1 MKQKFII
8 TLPFVLFLFT
18 CSAQWSTNSA
28 INNAICTVNGHQI
41 VNSMIIDDVGG
52 AFIAWADFRGGNTS
66 DIYVQHINANGLA
79 LWNVVVCN
87 SSGSQGFANMIS
99 DGNKGVIITWADQR
113 SGNWDTYAQKVDSF
127 GVPQW
132 TANGV
137 LICNAMYDQFIPTI
151 VPSSLGSAIIS
162 WGDYRNGDV
171 NIYAQKINSNG
182 VTQWT
187 ANGIL
192 ICDAIGQSYPEMI
205 PDESGGS
212 ILTWRDFRN
221 GNYDIFTQKINSNGV
236 TQWTANG
243 VLICNASNHQLVPK
257 IASDYSNGA
266 MVTWVDGRNG
276 TYDIYAQKINSNGV
290 TQWTTNGVVVCSSVT
305 DQNSPKIITD
315 VSKGAIIVWEDLR
328 SSEYDIYCQ
337 KIDSN
342 GLAQWTSNGI
352 PICTFTGDQKSPGII
367 SDGNGGS
374 FITWEDSRNWVTGV
388 DIYTQKINANGII
401 QWLNN
406 GVAISTIVNDQNHSF
421 MIPNNQGGAI
431 IAWNDW
437 RTSELDIYAQRV
449 NSNGTLLCTTSPS
462 NTNISVCSSELPY
475 YWNTQTIITSGTYYF
490 TSINTLGC
498 DSVTIL
504 HLSVNNATSATTS
517 ISACDSYLWN
527 GSTYTTSG
535 VYTQTSMN
543 ANTCLHTDTILLT
556 ILPHP
561 TVNLVSNQT
570 YCALQLTQPL
580 TLSGTPYGVNF
591 NISGGA
597 ARGLA
602 NQIGV
607 SSVPSFTA
615 LSGTSIVTITPIA
628 NGCIGTST
636 NYTLAISNCPP
647 ITLNLKFYIQ
657 GYYQGA
663 GLMNPVMFNQ
673 GIITDPISN
682 QVDNVIVEL
691 HSATSPFGMI
701 KTTIATLNRNG
712 TLTCSFNGSVTNT
725 PYYIVIHHRNSVVT
739 WSSVPVVMIPN
750 ATYDFSAMA
759 SNAFGNNQV
768 DVSTNGSI
776 WAFYTG
782 DVNQDENVD
791 LLDLAYLESDIT
803 SFEFGYQIS
812 DLNGDGNVD
821 LLDNPLLEINSS
833 DFIFSEHP

>member
-1 MKQKFII
+1 MKQKFTI

-28 INNAICTVNGHQI
+28 NNTPICTEALEQQGSAI
-41 VNSMIIDDVGG
+41 VTDGQAG
-52 AFIAWADFRGGNTS
+52 A
-66 DIYVQHINANGLA
+66 
-79 LWNVVVCN
+79 
-87 SSGSQGFANMIS
+87 
-99 DGNKGVIITWADQR
+99 IITWQD
-113 SGNWDTYAQKVDSF
+113 N
-127 GVPQW
+127 
-132 TANGV
+132 
-137 LICNAMYDQFIPTI
+137 
-151 VPSSLGSAIIS
+151 
-162 WGDYRNGDV
+162 
-171 NIYAQKINSNG
+171 
-182 VTQWT
+182 
-187 ANGIL
+187 
-192 ICDAIGQSYPEMI
+192 
-205 PDESGGS
+205 
-212 ILTWRDFRN
+212 RN
-221 GNYDIFTQKINSNGV
+221 GNS
-236 TQWTANG
+236 
-243 VLICNASNHQLVPK
+243 
-257 IASDYSNGA
+257 
-266 MVTWVDGRNG
+266 
-276 TYDIYAQKINSNGV
+276 
-290 TQWTTNGVVVCSSVT
+290 
-305 DQNSPKIITD
+305 
-315 VSKGAIIVWEDLR
+315 
-328 SSEYDIYCQ
+328 
-337 KIDSN
+337 
-342 GLAQWTSNGI
+342 
-352 PICTFTGDQKSPGII
+352 
-367 SDGNGGS
+367 
-374 FITWEDSRNWVTGV
+374 
-388 DIYTQKINANGII
+388 
-401 QWLNN
+401 
-406 GVAISTIVNDQNHSF
+406 
-421 MIPNNQGGAI
+421 
-431 IAWNDW
+431 
-437 RTSELDIYAQRV
+437 DIYAQRIDSAGVVQWITNGLPICTASGDQEHISVETGGIGETIITWEDYRNGNLDVYAQKVSNFGLVEWALGGVAICV
-449 NSNGTLLCTTSPS
+449 NNDYSQSPKIISDSLGGAVITWHDHRNGTSDIYAQRINSAGVVQWITNGVPICTIAGDQSSPEIISDGQSGAIITWMDGRNTNGYLDVYCQRINNNGIVQWTNGGLPVCTANQSQSGAIMSTDNLGGAVIAWHDYRNGNSDIYAQRIDSAGVVQWITNGLPICTASGYQISPILIPSYTNSIILAWDDLRSGDYDIFAQKLNINGTLNCTTSPS
-462 NTNISVCSSELPY
+462 STFLTVCSNELPY
-475 YWNTQTIITSGTYYF
+475 IWNSQLINGTGIFTYTTSN
-490 TSINTLGC
+490 NTGC

-561 TVNLVSNQT
+561 TVNFVSNQT
-570 YCALQLTQPL
+570 YCALQLTQSL
-580 TLSGTPYGVNF
+580 TLYGTPNGVNF

-615 LSGTSIVTITPIA
+615 LSGTTIVTITPIA

-750 ATYDFSAMA
+750 ATYDFSAMP

-782 DVNQDENVD
+782 DINQDENVD